1 MQNRKRIVGA
11 AGRRFDTDIGV
22 TQEESEAMLSSLPKL
37 PKASDIAKGVAKFGL
52 YVAPISGEY
61 YAAKDYKEYSK
72 KYVDALSNMI
82 EDESQLESWVQAKLT
97 KASDYMSAVYHYLD
111 YQNYKM
117 EEK

>member
-37 PKASDIAKGVAKFGL
+37 PKASDIAKGIAKFGL

-72 KYVDALSNMI
+72 KYVDALERYREIQN
-82 EDESQLESWVQAKLT
+82 EKKRKTYGAPSWN
-97 KASDYMSAVYHYLD
+97 VYRLWTSCW
-111 YQNYKM
+111 
-117 EEK
+117 